1 MRNHRKPCQQL
12 PITRQESGGGEHN
25 NNNNDSW
32 HLLGTLAAP
41 GAELNPFY
49 ALSPLI
55 TTLLFEPG
63 RFIKFPELLQQ
74 RQENLTLV
82 VPGDPDCT

>member
-32 HLLGTLAAP
+32 HLLGALAAP

-63 RFIKFPELLQQ
+63 SFIKFPELLQQ
-74 RQENLTLV
+74 RQGNLTLV